1 VFARFRRRLD
11 LSNVARTATER
22 FSDRVWNERVMLL
35 ALVLAAA
42 FGLLV
47 IGVAVRQRHR
57 AVDLAEPFPHVVGAA
72 SAAAAVGYVL
82 GDALATYG
90 TRLGYALLALAVLGT
105 FVAYAVDAT
114 PADPAA

>member
-1 VFARFRRRLD
+1 VC
-11 LSNVARTATER
+11 VTER
-22 FSDRVWNERVMLL
+22 FCYRLWNDGVMLIAL
-35 ALVLAAA
+35 ALAAA

-47 IGVAVRQRHR
+47 VGVGVRQRHR
-57 AVDLAEPFPHVVGAA
+57 TVDSTEPLPHVVGAA

-90 TRLGYALLALAVLGT
+90 TRLGYALLALAVLGV

-114 PADPAA
+114 PSDPTA